1 MNGPYAFTRNE
12 IISQPSV
19 WAQALQ
25 TFHAQAKALTQFWQ
39 SQPVDQV
46 IFTGCGSTYYLS
58 LTAAALFQA
67 LTGIPCVARPAS
79 ELALFPNLVY
89 PPAQRIMLG
98 VISRSGETTETIESV
113 SVFRERTRGR
123 VLAITCDSHST
134 LAKAADIVLAA
145 DFAQEQS
152 FAQTRSFSSMLIL
165 AQALAGHLAGQDVK
179 TILSSLPDT
188 CDRLLSEYHDLSRQ
202 SGEAEKID
210 RFFFLGAGY
219 QYGVACEAML
229 KMKEM
234 SLSHSEAFHPL
245 EFRHGPMSMVNEH
258 TLVVGLISDEAH
270 RQEVAVLNHMRRL
283 GGDILAMADFAGNEF
298 NALGEVI
305 RLQSGLPA
313 WARPAL
319 YLPNL
324 QLMAYYRAMARG
336 QNPDRPHNLAAVIK
350 IDTFR

>member
-1 MNGPYAFTRNE
+1 MNGPGVYTRNE
-12 IISQPSV
+12 ILSQPSV

-25 TFHAQAKALTQFWQ
+25 AFHAQSAAITKFWQ
-39 SQPVDQV
+39 SRQVDQV

-89 PPAQRIMLG
+89 LPGQRSMLC

-113 SVFRERTRGR
+113 SVFRDRARGR

-134 LAKAADIVLAA
+134 LAKAADIVLAT

-152 FAQTRSFSSMLIL
+152 VAQTRSFSSMLIL
-165 AQALAGHLAGQDVK
+165 AEALAGHLAGQDVK
-179 TILSSLPDT
+179 TLLSSLPDI

-202 SGEAEKID
+202 SGEVEKID

-219 QYGVACEAML
+219 LYGIACEAML

-234 SLSHSEAFHPL
+234 SLSFSEAFHPL

-258 TLVVGLISDEAH
+258 TLVIGLLSDEAY
-270 RQEVAVLNHMRRL
+270 RQELAVLDQMHKL
-283 GGDILAMADFAGNEF
+283 GGDILTMVDSVSNEF
-298 NALGEVI
+298 TTLGEVI
-305 RLQSGLPA
+305 RLNSDLPT

-324 QLMAYYRAMARG
+324 QLMAFYRALARG
-336 QNPDRPHNLAAVIK
+336 QNPDQPFNLTAVIQLEK
-350 IDTFR
+350 LR